1 MGRSAEFTAEFGG
14 EDRLF
19 RLPLGRLRAVQEK
32 CDAGPMELLQR
43 FLNGTYRIDD
53 VRETLLQG
61 LIGGGLDTAMAARL
75 VKSNFDDLPLTPFV
89 LLAQGVMMAVL
100 VGAEDEALGELPGE
114 AERTTL
120 SPEGNS
126 VSQASTAPP
135 PPSVSIR
142 EKPTT

>member
-1 MGRSAEFTAEFGG
+1 MGRSAEFMAEFGG

-19 RLPLGRLRAVQEK
+19 RLPIGRLRAVQEK

-61 LIGGGLDTAMAARL
+61 LVGGGMNTADAARL
-75 VKSNFDDLPLTPFV
+75 MKSNFDDLPLTPFIV
-89 LLAQGVMMAVL
+89 LAQGVMMAVL
-100 VGAEDEALGELPGE
+100 VGAEDETLGEPEGE
-114 AERTTL
+114 AEQKTP
-120 SPEGNS
+120 SPVES
-126 VSQASTAPP
+126 SASPASTAPP

-142 EKPTT
+142 GKRTT